1 MQNKWAIVFFLH
13 RWYRKRVTK
22 RRQTKF
28 RRRGFTQKS
37 IHSQHSESLKSI
49 NGPLFVGFLVCS
61 DLAVLSRLMLRG
73 PAAKRNAKRDK
84 ANLSKLQ
91 VGALLLLL

>member
-1 MQNKWAIVFFLH
+1 
-13 RWYRKRVTK
+13 
-22 RRQTKF
+22 
-28 RRRGFTQKS
+28 
-37 IHSQHSESLKSI
+37 
-49 NGPLFVGFLVCS
+49 VGFLVCS

-91 VGALLLLL
+91 VGALLLLLQYHPYATAAAASTTSATFAYVTTAIIRVQ